1 MLVAVETF
9 LPLVLAILGLPLLVL
24 FTTLRPAKPH
34 RAPSHSIEG
43 PRPNQAWTIMKN
55 IVKHGI
61 PMTLDHGASDRVR
74 SGLLR
79 RHNGSLR
86 NSSASLLGCLL
97 CHCLVHSRDRHGGNS
112 SIYSSSASYGRR
124 LIASCSATTAMNIP
138 RPLLFAFPQV
148 WAVFA
153 PKVIFAMG
161 CSIAVAIAAFVSRL
175 FR

>member
-34 RAPSHSIEG
+34 RVPSHSIEG

-74 SGLLR
+74 SERLW
-79 RHNGSLR
+79 
-86 NSSASLLGCLL
+86 
-97 CHCLVHSRDRHGGNS
+97 RDDRVTEEH
-112 SIYSSSASYGRR
+112 IYIIVR
-124 LIASCSATTAMNIP
+124 LPSMPLPCSQQGPAW
-138 RPLLFAFPQV
+138 RKWQHLF
-148 WAVFA
+148 
-153 PKVIFAMG
+153 
-161 CSIAVAIAAFVSRL
+161 FVGIL
-175 FR
+175 W